1 MGDATPSK
9 RILVVEDDAIV
20 RMLMVDILEELDFT
34 VDEAD
39 GWDEAMVILQD
50 PTKRLDMM
58 VTDVGLT
65 DAANRDGLQ
74 LTQAALKLRP
84 DLPVLVASGYAEVL
98 KIPEG
103 VGLIG
108 KPFSIDALRDKV
120 NAMISANVQG

>member
-1 MGDATPSK
+1 MADAASSK

-20 RMLMVDILEELDFT
+20 RMLMVDILEELDFS
-34 VDEAD
+34 VEEAD
-39 GWDEAMVILQD
+39 GWDEAMAVLED
-50 PTKRLDMM
+50 HSKHLDMM

-74 LTQAALKLRP
+74 LTQEARKLRP
-84 DLPVLVASGYAEVL
+84 QLPVLVASGYAEVL

-120 NAMISANVQG
+120 NAIISAHA